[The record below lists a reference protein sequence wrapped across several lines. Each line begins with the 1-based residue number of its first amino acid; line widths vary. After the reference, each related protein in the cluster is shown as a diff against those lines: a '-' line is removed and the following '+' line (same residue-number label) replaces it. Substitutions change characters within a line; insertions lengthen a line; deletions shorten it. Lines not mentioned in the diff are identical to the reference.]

1 MLLALRVWRT
11 RWRQL
16 RSTVVVRGDN
26 VTMLTMVLQFNGSS
40 YGLNVVASEVALE
53 LADAAYRPLVAEHVP
68 GVANTLADALSRVSD
83 PAKVWQLPAQLQG
96 AVRALV
102 PERPRAWYRALGP
115 LVAARLRQRRD

>member
-1 MLLALRVWRT
+1 
-11 RWRQL
+11 
-16 RSTVVVRGDN
+16 
-26 VTMLTMVLQFNGSS
+26 MVLQFNDSS
-40 YGLNVVASEVALE
+40 YGLNVVAREVALE
-53 LADAAYRPLVAEHVP
+53 LADAAYRPLGAEHIP

-115 LVAARLRQRRD
+115 PVAARLRQRRD